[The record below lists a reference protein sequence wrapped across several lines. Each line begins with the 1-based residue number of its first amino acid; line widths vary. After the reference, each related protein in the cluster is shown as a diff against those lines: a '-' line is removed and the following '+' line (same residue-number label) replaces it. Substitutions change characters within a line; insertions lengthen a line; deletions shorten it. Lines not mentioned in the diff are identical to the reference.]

1 MISRAAIVALI
12 AVLAGSCQTVTG
24 TNCTRPLD
32 VDRMRQLLATGNSM
46 SPAELRKIWT
56 HDAPMDVTRSAVGGQ
71 EYVQL
76 QFPTNQGEQCLCCD
90 VFTLEGSPSGHL
102 LSAIMIRQIASRLEA
117 ATVADA
123 AWSELTN
130 KSIRLRLNEDA
141 LSKNGALFETQE
153 SISSD
158 KGPVLDLSIENVDGS
173 YIIRI
178 RFIQTPES

>member
-1 MISRAAIVALI
+1 
-12 AVLAGSCQTVTG
+12 
-24 TNCTRPLD
+24 
-32 VDRMRQLLATGNSM
+32 
-46 SPAELRKIWT
+46 
-56 HDAPMDVTRSAVGGQ
+56 
-71 EYVQL
+71 
-76 QFPTNQGEQCLCCD
+76 
-90 VFTLEGSPSGHL
+90 
-102 LSAIMIRQIASRLEA
+102 MIRQIASRLEA